1 MELYSEIARLA
12 LTDDEKTRLRVRFTE
27 NPNIESKAQ
36 AVLPTCGNDNL
47 KVDYLRG
54 LLPSTGNDFVTRALG
69 A

>member
-47 KVDYLRG
+47 K
-54 LLPSTGNDFVTRALG
+54 
-69 A
+69 